1 MQTDDMS
8 EKKKNVPDFHT
19 SQFLRSVKHWT
30 DTFISGGVRVGVFLN
45 SIQDDAHSYCKSKD
59 RMDEWFEFIQDFV
72 SEGNSERRDDSSSS
86 GDLIEI
92 DDPNPHLEDC

>member
-8 EKKKNVPDFHT
+8 EKKKNVPDFPT

-30 DTFISGGVRVGVFLN
+30 DQFVSGNCKVGILLN
-45 SIQDDAHSYCKSKD
+45 SIQDDAHSFCKNKD

-72 SEGNSERRDDSSSS
+72 SEGASERNHSDSSS
-86 GDLIEI
+86 DDVIEI
-92 DDPNPHLEDC
+92 DPNQPEDY